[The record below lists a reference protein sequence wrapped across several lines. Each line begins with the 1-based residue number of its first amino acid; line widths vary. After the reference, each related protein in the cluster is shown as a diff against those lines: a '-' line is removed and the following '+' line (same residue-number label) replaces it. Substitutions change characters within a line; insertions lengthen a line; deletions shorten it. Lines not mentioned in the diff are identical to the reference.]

1 MRVPSLEI
9 EYLRRV
15 ARLLKVGHAVCG
27 VIQIGPLSESHVLPA
42 ASSQT
47 SAFDGRSIPAVCDA
61 CINSVPPPRAAA
73 GNAEPGSRLSRG
85 RRNGYSF
92 STDTSVALII
102 AKTVSPCLRFI
113 RFTEP
118 VVIID
123 VTLPAAVR
131 ITTSDTTLSETIF
144 SIVPGKRF
152 RMLVLILFCSYG
164 FLPCAALP
172 CGLSAC
178 RRTTCD
184 ESLIS
189 VTIRNRW
196 EGADGSLPASTFSGP
211 IA

>member
-1 MRVPSLEI
+1 M
-9 EYLRRV
+9 LRT
-15 ARLLKVGHAVCG
+15 
-27 VIQIGPLSESHVLPA
+27 PLAPR
-42 ASSQT
+42 
-47 SAFDGRSIPAVCDA
+47 RSGDE
-61 CINSVPPPRAAA
+61 N
-73 GNAEPGSRLSRG
+73 
-85 RRNGYSF
+85 YSF

-102 AKTVSPCLRFI
+102 AKTVSPSLRFI
-113 RFTEP
+113 RCTEP

-123 VTLPAAVR
+123 VTLLAAVR

-164 FLPCAALP
+164 FLAGAALP

-189 VTIRNRW
+189 VTIRNRC
-196 EGADGSLPASTFSGP
+196 EGEEASLPASAFSGP
-211 IA
+211 MA